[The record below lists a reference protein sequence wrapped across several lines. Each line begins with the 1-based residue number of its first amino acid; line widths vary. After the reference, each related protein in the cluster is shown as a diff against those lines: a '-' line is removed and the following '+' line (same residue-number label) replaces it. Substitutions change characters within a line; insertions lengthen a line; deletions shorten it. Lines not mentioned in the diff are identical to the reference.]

1 MKLIAAQISSTH
13 GAIGQNL
20 RKHLDVVERAA
31 ALGAELLVFPELSLS
46 GYAPGLA
53 REVAM
58 APGDPQLD
66 VLQQASDRHA
76 MLIAVGVP
84 TQGREGIEISML
96 VFQPG
101 LARTCYSKQF
111 LHADELPYFTPGS
124 EQRLFSRNGQV
135 LAPAICYE
143 SLQPVHAQRAA
154 ALGARVYFTSVAKS
168 GRGVAAAAAHYPQIA
183 QEHGFTVIMANCVGQ
198 ADDYVAA
205 GQSAVWNAQ
214 GIKVCSADD
223 AEEALVLYDLQSGEG
238 AVMAL

>member
-1 MKLIAAQISSTH
+1 MKLIAAQISSSH
-13 GAIGQNL
+13 GAIEQNL
-20 RKHLDVVERAA
+20 RKHLDVIERAA

-53 REVAM
+53 QGVAM
-58 APGDPQLD
+58 VPGDPQLD
-66 VLQQASDRHA
+66 VLQQACDRHA

-84 TQGREGIEISML
+84 TLGREGIEISML

-101 LARTCYSKQF
+101 LARTCYSKQL
-111 LHADELPYFTPGS
+111 LHADELPFFTPGS

-154 ALGARVYFTSVAKS
+154 ALGAKVYFTSVAKS
-168 GRGVAAAAAHYPQIA
+168 GRGVAAAATHYPQIA

-205 GQSAVWNAQ
+205 GQSGVWNAQ
-214 GIKVCSADD
+214 GIEVCRAGA
-223 AEEALVLYDLQSGEG
+223 AEEVLVLYDLESAKGEI
-238 AVMAL
+238 VPL